1 MHECIDKAEKLNEIS
16 GYLDKLNRAF
26 ISIREKT
33 EDTNINIICTSSI
46 ATIQKALLINFK
58 LYKDEKD
65 DILKL
70 QEWADKESKQ

>member
-33 EDTNINIICTSSI
+33 DDININII
-46 ATIQKALLINFK
+46 
-58 LYKDEKD
+58 
-65 DILKL
+65 
-70 QEWADKESKQ
+70 

>member
-16 GYLDKLNRAF
+16 GYLDKLNRAL

-46 ATIQKALLINFK
+46 ATIQKALLVNYK

-65 DILKL
+65 AIVEL
-70 QEWADKESKQ
+70 QKWSDKESKK